1 MTCLID
7 VCLHV
12 RILVPMKLVCTCL
25 LYLLVG
31 ISATIKD
38 SVPDKSVHVLFV
50 GNSITYTHNLPLQ
63 VEQVAKTRG
72 IKITTEVLAYANYAL
87 EDHWNDGELQGL
99 IAGNTFQYVVV
110 QQGPS
115 SQADGR
121 AMLLD
126 YGQRIK
132 LLCNQHGA
140 QLVFFMVWPSRAN
153 SRTFEGVI
161 HNYTEAAAK
170 TGSLLCPVGKLWKE
184 HFEKTNDYSYYG
196 PDEFHPS
203 AAGSNVAA
211 EAIVD
216 VLNGK
221 R

>member
-1 MTCLID
+1 
-7 VCLHV
+7 
-12 RILVPMKLVCTCL
+12 MKLVWTCL

-31 ISATIKD
+31 ISAPIRD
-38 SVPDKSVHVLFV
+38 SVTDKSIHVLFV
-50 GNSITYTHNLPLQ
+50 GNSLTYTHNLPVR
-63 VEQVAKTRG
+63 VEQVAKTHG
-72 IKITTEVLAYANYAL
+72 VKLTTEVLAYANYAL
-87 EDHWNDGELQGL
+87 EDHWNDGELQKR
-99 IAGNTFQYVVV
+99 IASNTFQYVVV

-132 LLCNQHGA
+132 LLCDKHGA

-153 SRTFEGVI
+153 NRTFDGVI
-161 HNYTEAAAK
+161 NNYTEAAVK

-203 AAGSNVAA
+203 AVGSNVAA
-211 EAIVD
+211 EAIFN
-216 VLNGK
+216 VLAGK
-221 R
+221 P